1 MLDCGNSK
9 TRSTKKH
16 KSRDSSA
23 SVVTSASGSHRS
35 ARSRYESSKHCI
47 ESDVICELIDTLRYS
62 GRGYND
68 SGRNSRM
75 FDYLESRR
83 NSGYR
88 HCEKVK
94 ESNCRSNEQSGCDSK
109 SILKFDGG
117 NSASA
122 YESGPIFDFG
132 SSAPNVP
139 EPVST
144 NGHEANDNN
153 SVCSGR

>member
-16 KSRDSSA
+16 KSRDSCA
-23 SVVTSASGSHRS
+23 SVASSVTDSHRS
-35 ARSRYESSKHCI
+35 HRSRYESSRRCI
-47 ESDVICELIDTLRYS
+47 ESDAICELIDTLRYS

-68 SGRNSRM
+68 NGRHSRV
-75 FDYLESRR
+75 FDYLETRR

-94 ESNCRSNEQSGCDSK
+94 ESSEKHGCDSK
-109 SILKFDGG
+109 SVLKFDGG

-122 YESGPIFDFG
+122 YTSGPIFDFG

-153 SVCSGR
+153 SICSGQ

>member
-9 TRSTKKH
+9 TRYTKKE
-16 KSRDSSA
+16 KSRNCNA
-23 SVVTSASGSHRS
+23 SVATSVSGSHRS
-35 ARSRYESSKHCI
+35 ARSRYESSKRCI
-47 ESDVICELIDTLRYS
+47 ESDAICELIDTLRYS

-68 SGRNSRM
+68 NGRHSRV

-94 ESNCRSNEQSGCDSK
+94 ESSEKHGCDSK
-109 SILKFDGG
+109 SVLKFDGG
-117 NSASA
+117 NSASE
-122 YESGPIFDFG
+122 YTTGPIFDFG

-139 EPVST
+139 EPVAT
-144 NGHEANDNN
+144 ETNDNN
-153 SVCSGR
+153 SICSGQ